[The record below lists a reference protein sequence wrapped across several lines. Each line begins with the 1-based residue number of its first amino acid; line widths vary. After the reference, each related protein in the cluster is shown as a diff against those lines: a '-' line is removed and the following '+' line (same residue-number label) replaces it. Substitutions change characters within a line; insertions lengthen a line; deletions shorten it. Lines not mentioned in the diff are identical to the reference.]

1 MRRELREAQKLREQL
16 RPDLDY
22 LKRRFAGENTDALLE
37 QSSRAP
43 ARSSKACNSRST
55 VKPGKS
61 RAKDLT
67 GSRSAL
73 DGSYSLFDTATR
85 DGIFAAWQTQ
95 ID

>member
-22 LKRRFAGENTDALLE
+22 LKRRFAGENADALLE

-43 ARSSKACNSRST
+43 ARNSKACNSRST

-73 DGSYSLFDTATR
+73 DGFYSLFGIATR